1 MCVNDCDVSAVSYPG
16 LLPSVTLHGALPGLL
31 CYNLTLFFVVYS
43 GAGCS
48 RVGKT
53 MRGPFIA
60 VACLAVIGNINHYHC
75 TIEILDC
82 FRQVQVTGKVVAGL
96 PSLAMAAV
104 PGSVSRSKQIGYMR
118 NIVRAPV

>member
-1 MCVNDCDVSAVSYPG
+1 MCVNACDVSAVSYPG

-48 RVGKT
+48 GFRKT
-53 MRGPFIA
+53 MRGPFIV
-60 VACLAVIGNINHYHC
+60 VACLAVIGNISHYHC

-82 FRQVQVTGKVVAGL
+82 CRQQVQVTGKVVAGL
-96 PSLAMAAV
+96 PSLAIAAV
-104 PGSVSRSKQIGYMR
+104 PGSVSQSKQIG
-118 NIVRAPV
+118 